1 MTRPILPL
9 LAIWCAWASPG
20 LAEVRELPSPAAT
33 GSLGPDLHV
42 APDGRVLLSWIE
54 RLGEGKSALRFSVL
68 QQGGWTAPRTI
79 AEGRDWFVNWAD
91 FPSLVALE
99 DGSLAAHWLE
109 RSGPG
114 TYAYDVRIAQS
125 GDGGRTWSKPVTP
138 HRDGTPT
145 EHGFVS
151 LFSRAGGVLEA
162 VWLDGRETSPGAGEH
177 DHGGGAMTLRY
188 AAIRP
193 DGSLGR
199 EALIDP
205 RVCDCCQTGAAV
217 TADGPLVVYR
227 DRSAEEIRDIA
238 AVRLRD
244 GRWTEPQPVSTD
256 GWRIEGCP
264 VNGPAVAARG
274 RLAAVAWF
282 TAAGQRPQVQVAFST
297 DAGARFGP
305 ALDIDDGNPGGYV
318 DAVLLEDGSV
328 VVSWVESTGA
338 GPSLRVRRAWADG
351 RRGPAVTVLP
361 AGKPLANGFPRMVRD
376 GGQLVFAWTA
386 EGVRTAMMPVPR

>member
-1 MTRPILPL
+1 MTRPVLLL
-9 LAIWCAWASPG
+9 LAAWCACATPA
-20 LAEVRELPSPAAT
+20 LAEVRELPTPAAA
-33 GSLGPDLHV
+33 GSLGPHLNV
-42 APDGRVLLSWIE
+42 APDGRVMLSWIE
-54 RLGEGKSALRFSVL
+54 RLGAGRSALRFSVL
-68 QQGGWTAPRTI
+68 EDGGWTAPLTI

-91 FPSLVALE
+91 FPSLVALD

-125 GDGGRTWSKPVTP
+125 RDGGRTWSQPVTP

-151 LFSRAGGVLEA
+151 LFSRAGGGLEA

-188 AAIRP
+188 AAIGP

-199 EALIDP
+199 EALLDP

-227 DRSAEEIRDIA
+227 DRSAEEIRDVA

-244 GRWTEPQPVSTD
+244 GRWTEPQPVGAD

-282 TAAGQRPQVQVAFST
+282 TAAGRRPQVHVAFST
-297 DAGARFGP
+297 DGGNRFGS
-305 ALDIDDGNPGGYV
+305 ALDIDDGNPAGYV
-318 DAVLLEDGSV
+318 DAVLLDDGSV
-328 VVSWVESTGA
+328 VVSWVESTEPGS
-338 GPSLRVRRAWADG
+338 SLRIRRAWADG
-351 RRGPAVTVLP
+351 RRGPSVSVLP
-361 AGKPLANGFPRMVRD
+361 AGAPLANGFPRMVRA
-376 GGQLVFAWTA
+376 GGRLVFAWTA
-386 EGVRTAMMPVPR
+386 EGVRTAVLPVPR